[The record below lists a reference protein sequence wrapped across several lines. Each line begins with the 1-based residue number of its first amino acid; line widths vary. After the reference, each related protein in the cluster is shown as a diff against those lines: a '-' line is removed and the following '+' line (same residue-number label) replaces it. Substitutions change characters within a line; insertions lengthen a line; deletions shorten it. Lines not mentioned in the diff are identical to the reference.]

1 MSNTDIAGKGRVML
15 IYPPGKLYQ
24 RSEDRA
30 QCNIEDSAVAT
41 VHACNDL
48 GYAASVL
55 RNGGF
60 GVFLRDYQTERET
73 EDEVVKDILRFKP
86 DMLFMSITNA
96 TVLDDLAFLRRI
108 KEYGDFK
115 VVLKGAIFFNIKEDF
130 LKELDLND
138 VDYLIG
144 GEEEFIIS
152 DLASFALCGEG
163 EIEKINGILYKTEGG
178 AFKKTSF
185 SSWRSDLD
193 SLPFPARDL
202 MNNALYTRPDTG
214 EPMATISVARG
225 CPSKCTYCLTPVIS
239 GTRLRER
246 SVENVFEEIK
256 ECYYKFNI
264 CNFFFKA
271 DTFTLNKSWA
281 VELCDRIIESDLN
294 GKIEFTVNSRAD
306 TVSAEL
312 LKKLKQAGCFMFAI
326 GFESGCEE
334 TLKRVKKG
342 TTVQDNIN
350 AARLVK
356 EAGLPLLGFF
366 MVGFPWESE
375 EDIKQTLAFIP
386 KLKPDFIEIHI
397 AMPYYGT
404 ELYDD
409 CIKHK
414 TIVDSAF
421 GFDYY
426 SPNTTGTEQVSIER
440 IIKLK
445 KQANLKFYLRP
456 SYIAKKTL
464 QTVNHPKV
472 LISYAKHGFK
482 LLNKNLFN

>member
-1 MSNTDIAGKGRVML
+1 MSNTENAEKGRVML

-48 GYAASVL
+48 GYAAAVL

-60 GVFLRDYQTERET
+60 GVFLRDYQTELESEET
-73 EDEVVKDILRFKP
+73 VISDIKSFKP
-86 DMLFMSITNA
+86 DFLFMSVTNA
-96 TVLDDLAFLRRI
+96 TVIDDLAFLKRI
-108 KEYGDFK
+108 KKHGDFK
-115 VVLKGAIFFNIKEDF
+115 VVLKGAIFFNIKEE
-130 LKELDLND
+130 LLSELDLSD
-138 VDYLIG
+138 VDFLIG
-144 GEEEFIIS
+144 GEEEFVIL
-152 DLASFALCGEG
+152 DLARLAICGEG
-163 EIEKINGILYKTEGG
+163 EAERIDGILYKTEGG
-178 AFKKTSF
+178 EFRKTSF
-185 SSWRSDLD
+185 CAWNNELD

-214 EPMATISVARG
+214 EPMATVTVARG
-225 CPSKCTYCLTPVIS
+225 CPSKCTYCLTPIIS
-239 GTRLRER
+239 GRALRER
-246 SVENVFEEIK
+246 SVENVFEELE
-256 ECYYKFNI
+256 ECYNKFGI
-264 CNFFFKA
+264 KNFFFKA
-271 DTFTLNKSWA
+271 DTFTLNKEWA
-281 VELCDRIIESDLN
+281 MKLCDKIINSNLG

-306 TVSAEL
+306 TVSPEL
-312 LKKLKQAGCFMFAI
+312 LKKLKEAGCFMFAI
-326 GFESGCEE
+326 GFESGCDE

-350 AARLVK
+350 AAKLVK
-356 EAGLPLLGFF
+356 EAKLPLLGFF

-375 EDIKQTLAFIP
+375 ADIKKTLAFIP
-386 KLKPDFIEIHI
+386 KLNPDFIEIHI

-409 CIKHK
+409 CKKYK
-414 TIVDSAF
+414 TISDTAF

-426 SPNTTGTEQVSIER
+426 SPNTKGTAKVSMER

-456 SYIAKKTL
+456 KYIAEKTL
-464 QTVNHPKV
+464 KTLNNPRV
-472 LISYAKHGFK
+472 LLSYAKHGFK
-482 LLNKNLFN
+482 LLNKNLFS